1 MDKKILTVIVI
12 VVVLLATLTIYFLNR
27 IAALEQKTSQLE
39 LDLQIVAK
47 KEFQV
52 EQVHTQ
58 AIRNLAN
65 LAQNARPSVTENS
78 HLSSQ
83 IAKPSVLVNNPQPH
97 PVVVRQA
104 PQVTNPESHAKQK
117 KKVTFSADDDEDD
130 EDDLL
135 EREFAAQ
142 DLDQEDS
149 NRDDESSEI
158 EERPPPKPTISKKAK
173 KPARRGIV
181 SATKAPSERRN
192 SGVMDETRAIAE
204 RLRKEA
210 GADVE

>member
-97 PVVVRQA
+97 PAVVRQA

-130 EDDLL
+130 EDLL